1 VLRSG
6 TVQLE
11 GRAADLRD
19 GEAIGHA
26 YFGFGSG
33 ENAPVATAA

>member
-19 GEAIGHA
+19 GEAIRHA
-26 YFGFGSG
+26 YFGFGDG
-33 ENAPVATAA
+33 ERPVVTAA

>member
-1 VLRSG
+1 M
-6 TVQLE
+6 VQLE

-19 GEAIGHA
+19 GEAIRHA

-33 ENAPVATAA
+33 DHSPVETAA

>member
-19 GEAIGHA
+19 GEAIRHA

-33 ENAPVATAA
+33 ERPVETAA